1 MLNGKTS
8 FDIPNVPADHVL
20 LRFNVLF
27 AYVFEAVSGGKGM
40 LQVKIDPSKNQTIY
54 NLLHETF
61 PTIECYDHEQ
71 LHVINPKLI
80 AYIHALG
87 IDCISMTFAD
97 SINSRALEHE
107 GAMVDVYAK
116 MMPDAFR
123 VRSQL
128 QTVLTAY
135 YEDIKG
141 VVSASGCTKPT
152 VVKRKFADE
161 EAADAAP
168 APAPAPAAADPAANA
183 NADADADAD
192 AATPTTPPGGGAA
205 PAPGGEGPA
214 PAPSPGGKQVK
225 AAPARAGRKA
235 GANLKG

>member
-40 LQVKIDPSKNQTIY
+40 LQLKIDPCKNQTIY
-54 NLLHETF
+54 NLLQETF

-80 AYIHALG
+80 AYIHALV

-123 VRSQL
+123 SQL

-141 VVSASGCTKPT
+141 VVSASGSAKTK
-152 VVKRKFADE
+152 VVKRKFEDQK
-161 EAADAAP
+161 DTG
-168 APAPAPAAADPAANA
+168 
-183 NADADADAD
+183 
-192 AATPTTPPGGGAA
+192 AT
-205 PAPGGEGPA
+205 
-214 PAPSPGGKQVK
+214 
-225 AAPARAGRKA
+225 
-235 GANLKG
+235 